1 MTNAGYIP
9 KITPAF
15 ETMASDEN
23 SILYNQAIVNMLEK
37 ILPTDIF
44 RFKERDKEFKADQ
57 EAHFQSLLPLVR
69 HTDRPGIPGD
79 ISFYIL
85 SKYRPNAFKFFFE
98 MVSRWLVP
106 GKRLNVLLIYA
117 VDFSMQ
123 ELGPDLYTLCEV
135 MLRVESK
142 EDWEEM
148 QRNLPIIEME
158 VKLGVESAFYARRI
172 LEIKG
177 LSADEKTALVQDY
190 IANLVK
196 KLPAYFDI
204 DVVTEM
210 QHVLVM
216 CRDDFKNKRA
226 SRHLSRIIGLHYLF
240 RRDLQKK
247 IKETPS
253 NRHLQLKIFKSQ
265 LLDGSE
271 QKSVLSIVVGLNF
284 LEKTEV
290 FEERHLIAAIQN
302 YVPLATAVPDSFFS
316 NKRGHESIGTLYLE
330 IEKSDAKGFTKD
342 ELQALRRE
350 LPNDLKDRIE
360 HLMHPVFMPRNE
372 EEVVRNVLSLSA
384 QIKYL
389 RDIPQVTISFDEQ
402 THGNLFFTVILVRVV
417 KEGDRSV
424 QELFKTA
431 KSPYTYLHERTKE
444 VGSLRKKYLKEA
456 TIFRVKLPKDD
467 FIRRDGSIDLYKA
480 RQTVFQELTR
490 VVGDVRDYNGG
501 MISKQNELLG
511 NVRSLLKDHV
521 KFNEL
526 LLENFFYS
534 LTPVIMRTVL
544 EPEAL
549 KTLFLMLLESLDGA
563 AIFADGYSLSIKHDA
578 SFVYVMIKSGDRTL
592 KEELGRL
599 FTKMQLSN
607 SELANAYVKVYDVPY
622 MGYIYRCSDSH
633 KQRNFCQII
642 QSLIRAWEHKK
653 LSIH

>member
-1 MTNAGYIP
+1 MSDAGYIP

-15 ETMASDEN
+15 ETMADDQN
-23 SILYNQAIVNMLEK
+23 SILYNQAIVNMLER
-37 ILPTDIF
+37 ILPEEIF
-44 RFKERDKEFKADQ
+44 RFKEKDKEFKADQ
-57 EAHFQSLLPLVR
+57 KAHFQALLPLVR

-106 GKRLNVLLIYA
+106 GKRLNVLLVYA
-117 VDFSMQ
+117 VDFSMK

-177 LSADEKTALVQDY
+177 LSADEKTALVQEY
-190 IANLVK
+190 IAYLVK
-196 KLPAYFDI
+196 RLPEQFDI
-204 DVVTEM
+204 DVMTEM

-216 CRDDFKNKRA
+216 CRDDFKNNRE

-240 RRDLQKK
+240 RRFLKARVKDN
-247 IKETPS
+247 PS
-253 NRHLQLKIFKSQ
+253 NRYLQLKIFKSRLHTQ
-265 LLDGSE
+265 EGS
-271 QKSVLSIVVGLNF
+271 KPVLSIVVGLNF

-290 FEERHLIAAIQN
+290 FEQRHLIAAIQN
-302 YVPLATAVPDSFFS
+302 YIPEALAVEESFFS

-330 IEKSDAKGFTKD
+330 IEKSNGQNFTRE
-342 ELQALRRE
+342 ELLALRRE

-372 EEVVRNVLSLSA
+372 EEVVRNVLSLSS

-402 THGNLFFTVILVRVV
+402 TRDNLFFTVILVRVV
-417 KEGDRSV
+417 KPGDRTI
-424 QELFKTA
+424 QELFKVA
-431 KSPYTYLHERTKE
+431 KSPYAYFHERTKE

-456 TIFRVKLPKDD
+456 TIFRVKLPKGE
-467 FIRRDGSIDLYKA
+467 FLRRDGSIDLYKA
-480 RQTVFQELTR
+480 RQTVFQELCR
-490 VVGDVRDYNGG
+490 VVGDIRDYNGG
-501 MISKQNELLG
+501 MISKQNELLC
-511 NVRSLLKDHV
+511 NVRTLLKDHV

-534 LTPVIMRTVL
+534 LTPMIMRTVL

-549 KTLFLMLLESLDGA
+549 KSLFLMLLEAIEGGSL
-563 AIFADGYSLSIKHDA
+563 FADGYSLAVKNDSH
-578 SFVYVMIKSGDRTL
+578 FVYVMIKSADRNL
-592 KEELGRL
+592 KEELNRL
-599 FTKMQLSN
+599 FTKMELSN
-607 SELANAYVKVYDVPY
+607 SDLANAYVKVYDVPY

-633 KQRNFCQII
+633 RQRNFCQIV
-642 QSLIRAWEHKK
+642 QSLIRAWENKR
-653 LSIH
+653 LAIH